1 VKDVYPT
8 DPPSALG
15 RFDPARLL
23 KVQQIYIQTGVIQT
37 AVPVDQLYSND
48 FVS

>member
-1 VKDVYPT
+1 VYPA
-8 DPPSALG
+8 DPPGSLG

-23 KVQQIYIQTGVIQT
+23 KVQHSYIENDVIQT
-37 AVPVDQLYSND
+37 AVPVEELYSNE